1 VQNRLCSFLLVDG
14 YFQLINLVV
23 LFVRK
28 FWRIQTICYFNA
40 SLLGL
45 FGQNSSLGRV
55 SLGVSRKLSTFSMAY
70 KWLRE
75 NFKEKGGFF
84 SFLVLPGVFC

>member
-1 VQNRLCSFLLVDG
+1 
-14 YFQLINLVV
+14 
-23 LFVRK
+23 VRK
-28 FWRIQTICYFNA
+28 LWRIQTICYFNA
-40 SLLGL
+40 SLLGI

-75 NFKEKGGFF
+75 NFKEKRGFF